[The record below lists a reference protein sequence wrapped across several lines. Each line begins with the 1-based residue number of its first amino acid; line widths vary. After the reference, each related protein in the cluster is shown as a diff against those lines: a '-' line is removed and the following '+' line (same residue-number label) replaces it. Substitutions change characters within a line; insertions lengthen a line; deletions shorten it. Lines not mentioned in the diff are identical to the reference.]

1 MNICTISKTES
12 SEGSKGCKP
21 VRKGRFKR
29 LLLREAVVLVWLF
42 LMFFVLP
49 EQIVLAETGSVK
61 MSLSNIEVAQ
71 QTKTNLEKNSSAIQS
86 LEEHFLSNQEEGIV
100 ITPNTPVIKN
110 LIQDQELLKKE
121 NKEQGQEQEQRKESV
136 EYTIKEGDTIS
147 GIAASFGLKTQT
159 ILWANNLNDSSIIRP
174 GDSITIPPADG
185 IIYTVKKGDTLG
197 KIAQDYKSDLNEILD
212 WNQLDNDKIVE
223 GQKLFLPGAKKPVI
237 VVKTSPVSSS
247 SSPVASNVVPRTA
260 PVYSSCHQFPYG
272 YCTWYVAQKR
282 CVPWGGNAKD
292 WPSNAQAYGYSV
304 CWGSNCDCP
313 AGSILVTRES
323 WYGHVSYVIGQTNTT
338 ITISEMNRYG
348 WAKVNTRTINKGNWI
363 IRACIY

>member
-1 MNICTISKTES
+1 M
-12 SEGSKGCKP
+12 
-21 VRKGRFKR
+21 F
-29 LLLREAVVLVWLF
+29 VVL
-42 LMFFVLP
+42 P
-49 EQIVLAETGSVK
+49 GQIVSAETNTAK

-71 QTKTNLEKNSSAIQS
+71 QTKTNLEKNSNDFQL
-86 LEEHFLSNQEEGIV
+86 LEEHLLNNQEEGIV
-100 ITPNTPVIKN
+100 ITPNIPVIKD
-110 LIQDQELLKKE
+110 LIQDQALVVKEE
-121 NKEQGQEQEQRKESV
+121 NKEQEQRKESV

-147 GIAASFGLKTQT
+147 GVAASFGLKIQT

-197 KIAQDYKSDLNEILD
+197 KIAQDYKSDLNEILE

-223 GQKLFLPGAKKPVI
+223 GQKIFLPGAKKPVI
-237 VVKTSPVSSS
+237 VARTSSS
-247 SSPVASNVVPRTA
+247 SSSSVTSNVVPHTA

-323 WYGHVSYVIGQTNTT
+323 WYGHVSYVTGQTNTT

-348 WAKVNTRTINKGNWI
+348 WAKVNTRTLTKGSWI